1 MIRHLLVIVA
11 LLTANLVGLIW
22 LCRSIDPSIKYSSKV
37 EYNYARFCAGCHGIY
52 GEGNG
57 RIGRFKR
64 LKPAKFTAEEFWDA
78 HSDEQIVRSI
88 ALGKDNMPS
97 FSVYLTSEEQQ
108 ELLTFIKEHFR
119 PTFGVNGKIAELEE
133 EN

>member
-1 MIRHLLVIVA
+1 MRHLFVVVG
-11 LLTANLVGLIW
+11 LLIANLVGLTW
-22 LCRSIDPSIKYSSKV
+22 LCRSIDPSTKYGSKV

-64 LKPAKFTAEEFWDA
+64 LNPANFAEGEFWEA
-78 HSDEQIVRSI
+78 HNDEQMVRSI
-88 ALGKDNMPS
+88 ALGKDDMPS

-108 ELLTFIKEHFR
+108 DLLEFIKENFR
-119 PTFGVNGKIAELEE
+119 PGFGENEAITELKKEH
-133 EN
+133 